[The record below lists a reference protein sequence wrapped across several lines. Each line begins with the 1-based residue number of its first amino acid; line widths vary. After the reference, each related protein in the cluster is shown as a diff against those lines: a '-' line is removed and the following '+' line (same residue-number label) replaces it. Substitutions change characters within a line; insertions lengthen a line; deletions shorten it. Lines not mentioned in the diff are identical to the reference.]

1 MILLPGYVITEK
13 IFSGVSSIVYCGYRE
28 PDKRRVVIKL
38 LADERP
44 TLEEIARFKHEYELL
59 QSLNGE
65 GTVNVYGIERYQN
78 GLALIMED
86 FGQPLKQILTRKQLT
101 LDEFLTLAL
110 KTTEALEK
118 VHQHRIIHKDINP
131 SNILWDAAT
140 QQVKIIDFGVATTL
154 SREVA
159 EVHNPQLMQGGT
171 LFYISPEQTR
181 RMNRGID
188 YRTDYYSLGVT
199 FYQLATGVLP
209 FTSED
214 VGELIHFHIAK
225 TPKSAYE
232 INPKLP
238 PVVSDI
244 IMKLLAKTVEER
256 YQGTFGLKYDLQKCI
271 NQIKKTGSI
280 VSFPICTQDISGQFH
295 ISEKIYG
302 REEELT
308 VLTDAL
314 QRVCQGT
321 PTEFVLIAGYSGIG
335 KSSLVHEL
343 YKPLVEKKGYF
354 VSGKFDQF
362 KQNVPYAA
370 LIQAFQELIQQIL
383 TESEEKIKLWREH
396 IQNALGPNGQVVVDV
411 IPTLTDIIGEQ
422 PRLPKLGPTET
433 KNRFNLVFQ
442 DFVHALAQPEHPLV
456 IFLDDLQWAD
466 FSSLNLVESI
476 LLHYESRYLMI
487 VGAFRDNEVDQSHL
501 LSITL
506 GRLKKAGLPLNTI
519 TLAPLQLTH
528 VIQLLMDTLHEDQE
542 SVHSLAKICYVRT
555 QGNPFFLTQLLQTLY
570 KDGLIEFNPQSGKWR
585 WEVDRIAEKG
595 ITDNVVDLMTKKIRE
610 LSSGTQETLKFAA
623 CLGNRFDLQ
632 TLSIISEQSPKQ
644 TALQL
649 WEALRAGLLISTD
662 ESYMFSVLSADNP
675 KSNTSYHFLHDRV
688 QQAAASLI
696 EEKQRNMLHLKIGR
710 LLLQYTSKDKISEQV
725 LDIVN
730 HIDQGI
736 NLITDPDEKTKMAEL
751 NLLAANKARASIAYK
766 SAFNYLKAGMSLLPE
781 DAWNVNYELTLSFYT
796 EAVDVAFLSAETE
809 EMQKYAG
816 IVIQHAKNTLDIV
829 RVYATQLRFLV
840 FQGKATEA
848 MEMSILGLNLLGIKM
863 PRRPNNLHLIWSLL
877 QLKWALRGKSMNDIA
892 QLPDMTNPNYL
903 AAMSMLAN
911 LLLASFSIN
920 PKLFALGVFK
930 MAQLSTQYGIND
942 RSGAAF
948 AGYSII
954 LCHSFGNYEKGYQF
968 GQLALQ
974 LLDRIN
980 VDRETIGVKT
990 VIARMLTHLY
1000 EHLDVGIP
1008 LLLSLFQKGL
1018 ETGNIEFAGICATD
1032 YCFRV
1037 FALGKELNEVVKEIE
1052 KFTKFTR
1059 SMSLEMSYFRE
1070 SLTLQVALN
1079 LLSTAQETQLIGS
1092 ARDEKVILSQLL
1104 EKNDY
1109 NSISTIYY
1117 YKILLCYLFHD
1128 YKQAYQHVMTL
1139 EQYNNKIF
1147 IGEHQ
1152 FATLYLYSS
1161 LACLAIY
1168 RTATK
1173 KGQKKIL
1180 KIIERNQKLLKT
1192 WSKHGA
1198 MNFLHKY
1205 YTVEAEYHHVVLN
1218 QFDNAAEYYDKA
1230 IELAK
1235 QNNYIN
1241 EEALANERAALFY
1254 LSHNK
1259 EKVARIYMSDAYYY
1273 YLKWGAIAKVT
1284 QLEKNYSNLLLN
1296 IRKGDR
1302 LTFTS
1307 TSSSTSGT
1315 ATETLDLD
1323 TVMKAAQA
1331 ISKEIE
1337 LSDLLKSMMHIVIEN
1352 AGAQRGCLL
1361 LEKMGQWSIEAEGS
1375 IDREQVTVLQSLPIN
1390 NDILPTSII
1399 QYTIRAKKPLTLDDA
1414 THADQFSSD
1423 PYIQYNQPKSILC
1436 LPLLNQGIV
1445 SGILY
1450 LENNLATNVF
1460 TQNRL
1465 ELLNLLSGELITA
1478 IDNARLYSHL
1488 KELNKAYES
1497 FVPKEFLSLLEKKNI
1512 LEVKLGDQVQKE
1524 MTVMFCDI
1532 VGFTSI
1538 SEKMTP
1544 QEALEFLN
1552 SFLQRMEPVISEYK
1566 GVIDK
1571 YIGDAIMA
1579 LFPTNPD
1586 DALQCAIEMR
1596 KELKIYN
1603 NELTQSGLNPIDF
1616 GIGLNTGVLVLGT
1629 VGDKHRMEGT
1639 VISDAVN
1646 IASHVEHLTRI
1657 YETKIL
1663 ITENTYERLKDSKAY
1678 SMRMLDKVFVKR
1690 RSIPVTI
1697 YEVFNNDPE
1706 DVIAFKQKT
1715 LNAFKHGVMLFQA
1728 KKYAEALAVFQK
1740 TVLHNHADLPSIFY
1754 IKRCQKKLEKR
1765 GIKLTNS

>member
-1 MILLPGYVITEK
+1 MISLPGYVITEK
-13 IFSGVSSIVYCGYRE
+13 IFSGVNSIVYRGYRE
-28 PDKRRVVIKL
+28 FDKQRVVIKL

-44 TLEEIARFKHEYELL
+44 TIEEIARFKHEYELL

-65 GTVNVYGIERYQN
+65 GAVNVYGMERYQN

-118 VHQHRIIHKDINP
+118 VHQHKIIHKDINP

-159 EVHNPQLMQGGT
+159 EIRNPQLMQGGT
-171 LFYISPEQTR
+171 LFYISPEQTG

-199 FYQLATGVLP
+199 LYQVATGMLP
-209 FTSED
+209 FSSED

-244 IMKLLAKTVEER
+244 IMKLLAKAVEER

-280 VSFPICTQDISGQFH
+280 VSFPICTQDISEQFH
-295 ISEKIYG
+295 ISEKLYG
-302 REEELT
+302 REEELKL
-308 VLTDAL
+308 LTDAF
-314 QRVCQGT
+314 QRVCRGA
-321 PTEFVLIAGYSGIG
+321 PTEFMLIAGYSGIG

-362 KQNVPYAA
+362 NKNIPYAA

-383 TESEEKIKLWREH
+383 TESEEKIKVWREK
-396 IQNALGPNGQVVVDV
+396 IQKALGPNGQVVVDV

-422 PRLPKLGPTET
+422 PPLPEFGPTET
-433 KNRFNLVFQ
+433 QNRFNLVFQ
-442 DFVHALAQPEHPLV
+442 DFVHVLAQHEHPLV

-466 FSSLNLVESI
+466 SSSLNLVESI

-487 VGAFRDNEVDQSHL
+487 IGAFRDNEVDQSHL
-501 LSITL
+501 LSIAL

-519 TLAPLQLTH
+519 TLVPLQLTH

-570 KDGLIEFNPQSGKWR
+570 KDGLIEFDPQSGKWR

-595 ITDNVVDLMTKKIRE
+595 ITANVVDLMTQKIRE
-610 LSSGTQETLKFAA
+610 LSSGAQEALKFAA

-649 WEALRAGLLISTD
+649 WEALRAGLLVSTD

-675 KSNTSYHFLHDRV
+675 KSNTFYHFLHDRV
-688 QQAAASLI
+688 QQAASSLI

-710 LLLQYTSKDKISEQV
+710 LLLQYTSKEKISEQV

-730 HIDQGI
+730 HINQGI
-736 NLITDPDEKTKMAEL
+736 SLITDPDEKIKMAKL
-751 NLLAANKARASIAYK
+751 NLIAANRARASIAYK
-766 SAFNYLKAGMSLLPE
+766 SAFDYLKAGISLLPE
-781 DAWNVNYELTLSFYT
+781 DSWNVDYDLTLSFYT

-816 IVIQHAKNTLDIV
+816 VVIQHAKNTLDIV
-829 RVYATQLRFLV
+829 RIYATQLRLLV

-848 MEMSILGLNLLGIKM
+848 MEMSLLSLNLLGIKM
-863 PRRPNNLHLIWSLL
+863 PMRPNNWNLIWGLL
-877 QLKWALRGKSMNDIA
+877 QLKWALRGKSMDDLA
-892 QLPDMTNPNYL
+892 QLPDMQNPNHL
-903 AAMSMLAN
+903 ATMSMLAN
-911 LLLASFSIN
+911 LVLAALSIN

-942 RSGAAF
+942 RAGASF
-948 AGYSII
+948 AAYAIL
-954 LCHSFGNYEKGYQF
+954 LCHRFGNYEKGYQF
-968 GQLALQ
+968 CQLALQ

-980 VDRETIGVKT
+980 VDRETIGVKII
-990 VIARMLTHLY
+990 VARAISPLY
-1000 EHLDVGIP
+1000 EHLAVSLP
-1008 LLLSLFQKGL
+1008 LLLNLFQKGL
-1018 ETGNIEFAGICATD
+1018 ESGNVEFAGVCATD

-1059 SMSLEMSYFRE
+1059 SMNLEMSYFRE

-1079 LLSTAQETQLIGS
+1079 LLGTSQETQLIGS
-1092 ARDEKVILSQLL
+1092 ACNEKIILPQLL

-1109 NSISTIYY
+1109 NSISTVYF

-1128 YKQAYQHVMTL
+1128 YKQAYQHVMGL
-1139 EQYNNKIF
+1139 ERYIDKMM
-1147 IGEHQ
+1147 IGEFQ

-1161 LACLAIY
+1161 LACLAAY

-1173 KGQKKIL
+1173 KEQKKML
-1180 KIIERNQKLLKT
+1180 EIIERNQKLLKT

-1218 QFDNAAEYYDKA
+1218 QFDKAAEYYDKA
-1230 IELAK
+1230 IELAR
-1235 QNNYIN
+1235 QNNYIH

-1254 LSHNK
+1254 LSRNK
-1259 EKVARIYMSDAYYY
+1259 EKVARIYMNDAYYY
-1273 YLKWGAIAKVT
+1273 YLKWGAMAKVIH
-1284 QLEKNYSNLLLN
+1284 LEQNYPHLLLSR
-1296 IRKGDR
+1296 RKGQDR
-1302 LTFTS
+1302 FISTS
-1307 TSSSTSGT
+1307 TSSLSSSDT

-1352 AGAQRGCLL
+1352 AGAQKGFLL

-1375 IDREQVTVLQSLPIN
+1375 TDREQVTVLQSLPIN

-1399 QYTIRAKKPLTLDDA
+1399 QYVIRSKKPLTLDDA
-1414 THADQFSSD
+1414 THADQFSSN

-1465 ELLNLLSGELITA
+1465 ELLNLLSGEVITA

-1512 LEVKLGDQVQKE
+1512 IEVKLGDQIQKE

-1532 VGFTSI
+1532 VGFTAI

-1579 LFPTNPD
+1579 LFPTSPD

-1596 KELKIYN
+1596 RELEVYN
-1603 NELTQSGLNPIDF
+1603 NERIQSGKNPVDC

-1663 ITENTYERLKDSKAY
+1663 ITENTYERLKDAKAY
-1678 SMRMLDKVFVKR
+1678 SIRMLDKVFVKR

-1715 LNAFKHGVMLFQA
+1715 LNAFEHGVKLFQA
-1728 KKYAEALAVFQK
+1728 KKYAEAFAVFQNI
-1740 TVLHNHADLPSIFY
+1740 VLHNNTDFPAMLY
-1754 IKRCQKKLEKR
+1754 IKRCQKKIEKKSLK
-1765 GIKLTNS
+1765 IH